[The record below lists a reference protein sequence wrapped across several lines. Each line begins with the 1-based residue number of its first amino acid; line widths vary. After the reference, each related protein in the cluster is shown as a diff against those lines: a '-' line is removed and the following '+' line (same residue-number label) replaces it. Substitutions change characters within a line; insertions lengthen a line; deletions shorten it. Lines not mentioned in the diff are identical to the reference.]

1 MDYIL
6 LAICLFYFLKGY
18 FKGLIGML
26 FSIVGTFGI
35 LVISFQLSKMLLPQ
49 AEGIFGENLTVALSN
64 FFDKIIGGEF
74 SSVDELAGQLANSK
88 ILSFFISKIL
98 GDVTFDGTLS
108 AGQILAP
115 SASVIVLKV
124 CTFVVI
130 FVGLYLILK
139 ILRIFTSK
147 LIKKCGLSFQNRIFG
162 GFVGLLKGL
171 VIFGVVF
178 FVLSAL
184 SDLLLS
190 EGLSNFVNGG
200 AVSGF
205 IYNNIITKML
215 TLFY

>member
-49 AEGIFGENLTVALSN
+49 VEGLFGENLTVALSN
-64 FFDKIIGGEF
+64 FFDKTIAGEF
-74 SSVDELAGQLANSK
+74 SSVDELAGQIANSK
-88 ILSFFISKIL
+88 ILSFFIAKIL
-98 GDVTFDGTLS
+98 QDVTFDGTLS
-108 AGQILAP
+108 AGKILAP
-115 SASVIVLKV
+115 STSVIVLKV

-130 FVGLYLILK
+130 FVGLYIILK

-162 GFVGLLKGL
+162 GLVGLLKGI
-171 VIFGVVF
+171 VIFGVAF

-190 EGLSNFVNGG
+190 ESLSNFVNGG

-205 IYNNIITKML
+205 IYNNIITKL
-215 TLFY
+215 LALFY